1 MTKHTSPLNSAQV
14 MGIETSHVMALGSE
28 HAHFLEAAT
37 LSAFLEM
44 QKAAASDG
52 IDLQIC
58 SSFRSFEKQLSIWNR
73 KWTGA
78 LPVLDHQSKP
88 IDTNTLNEEQK
99 IHAIM
104 HWSAL
109 PGASRHHW
117 GTDFDV
123 YDKHTVESS
132 KHRFELVP
140 AEYELGGPCYLLNCW
155 LEKHATTFGFVRPY
169 EIYKGG
175 VAQEPWHYSFKER
188 AASIIESFELNT
200 LRTQLSNSKILG
212 KQTVLELLPSLFKQ
226 YTLNL
231 GKPQ

>member
-1 MTKHTSPLNSAQV
+1 
-14 MGIETSHVMALGSE
+14 MGIDSSHVMALDDE
-28 HAHFLEAAT
+28 HAHFLEPST
-37 LSAFLEM
+37 LTAFVEM
-44 QKAAASDG
+44 QKAAAFDG

-58 SSFRSFEKQLSIWNR
+58 SSFRSFDKQLSIWNR

-88 IDTNTLNEEQK
+88 IDTSTLNEEEK

-123 YDKHTVESS
+123 YDKHTVESGNY
-132 KHRFELVP
+132 KFELVP
-140 AEYELGGPCYLLNCW
+140 TEYAEGGPCYLLNCW
-155 LEKHATTFGFVRPY
+155 LEKHAKTFGFDRPY
-169 EIYKGG
+169 EVYKGG
-175 VAQEPWHYSFKER
+175 VAQEPWHYSFKESAER
-188 AASIIESFELNT
+188 IIENFELDT
-200 LRTQLSNSKILG
+200 LCKQLSESEILG
-212 KQTVLELLPSLFKQ
+212 KQRVLELLPSLFKQ
-226 YTLNL
+226 YTLNS